1 MPAPPSV
8 VAFVPVWG
16 NARSGR
22 GISNLDKAQAFAR
35 DYPPGSEL
43 TREAFCN
50 WAAGQ
55 GYLSAP
61 PSQSN
66 QPLWLQHQHRTAD
79 LLKKIRTSARSPVM
93 QGSPSGPYRIDG
105 KRMLKVVALDE
116 MHLINPEAT
125 RPIETMT
132 RHVHQQLKHEFQ
144 SADWAQFSPATRYQA
159 EEMYREHEYW
169 EEDLKVQRKRQYE
182 RLERTRR
189 VIEQERN
196 ARQMQ
201 LALAAPENDDGL
213 GIDASTMDDLGL

>member
-1 MPAPPSV
+1 MPAPPTV
-8 VAFVPVWG
+8 VAFVPAWG
-16 NARSGR
+16 NARPAR
-22 GISNLDKAQAFAR
+22 GISNLDKAQAFVR

-43 TREAFCN
+43 TRDAFCN

-61 PSQSN
+61 PSRSN
-66 QPLWLQHQHRTAD
+66 QPLWLQYQHQQCD
-79 LLKKIRTSARSPVM
+79 LMKKIRGSARSPAM

-105 KRMLKVVALDE
+105 GRGNRALKVVALDE
-116 MHLINPEAT
+116 THLINPEAS

-132 RHVHQQLKHEFQ
+132 HHVLQQLKHEFQ
-144 SADWAQFSPATRYQA
+144 SADWSQFSPATRYQA
-159 EEMYREHEYW
+159 EELYREHEYW

-196 ARQMQ
+196 SRQQQ
-201 LALAAPENDDGL
+201 LPLPAPEPADFE
-213 GIDASTMDDLGL
+213 ALGL